1 MKKIIFVIKIKIMMN
16 IQKKKIKNAFM
27 MGRFVMMM
35 MIALN
40 MKMLLYN
47 NDDIELSHQ
56 TMKF

>member
-1 MKKIIFVIKIKIMMN
+1 MKKIIFMIKIKIMMN
-16 IQKKKIKNAFM
+16 IQKKKIKNALM

-47 NDDIELSHQ
+47 NDDIELSYQ

>member
-1 MKKIIFVIKIKIMMN
+1 MKKIIFMIKIKIMMN

>member
-1 MKKIIFVIKIKIMMN
+1 MMN
-16 IQKKKIKNAFM
+16 IQKKKIKNALM

>member
-1 MKKIIFVIKIKIMMN
+1 MKKIIFMIKIKIMMN
-16 IQKKKIKNAFM
+16 IQKKKIKNALM